1 MAEGRSG
8 DLVLSQGTYV
18 LLQDG
23 ATGQVE
29 VVTGPHKVSLAD
41 TDKPVV
47 YEKDTR
53 RFTPTSADRAI
64 SVCPAADEGQYLVLT
79 NPSKDEAGLKHP
91 GKGKQPSMELLMGR
105 KINVHGPTTFA
116 LFPGQVA
123 EVIDGH
129 QLKSNEYLLIRVY
142 NEKEAK
148 ENLKNAVVKGA
159 EGTDEKTTKKNYL
172 FEEKDIKTGNL
183 LIIKGTD
190 VSFYMPPTGIEVLE
204 DENGNYTR
212 NAVTLERLEYCILL
226 DQNGDK
232 RYVKGPDVVFPKP
245 TETFIENKGQKVFR
259 AIELNENMGI
269 YLKVIA
275 DYTEDKNSYVA
286 GEELFITG
294 NEQKIYFPRAEHA
307 IIKYGSDS
315 IHYATAVP
323 AGEGRYILN
332 KNTGEV
338 NLVKGPKML
347 LPDPRTEVIVK
358 RVINDKTI
366 ELWFPGNKEALA
378 YNQSLRA
385 SMGESDKDYVEDRA
399 ATSLKRSV
407 SKSTLYSSAV
417 AGYMGDEME
426 RRNEYTKPRTIKL
439 DTKYEGA
446 VLINVWP
453 NYAVQIVNKTGER
466 KVVEGPKVILLQY
479 DETLEVLELSTGKPK
494 NDHSL
499 LKTVYLQTRNNIVS
513 DIITVETKDLIPID
527 VRISYRVNFEGDS
540 KKWFNVSDYVKLL
553 TQHMRS
559 LIRNVAKKHTVEEFN
574 DNATDIIR
582 DTILGE
588 SKDGKRAGRVFE
600 ENGMKIYDA
609 EVLNVEIGDETI
621 ADMLVENQHDIVENN
636 LRVLKLEKD
645 LDFTKKS
652 EIIVRSKLD
661 EQAKTNAKKTEVA
674 LLNETNDNKILT
686 TRFTNEKT
694 LEASKLQAQEAN
706 QKTLDAIKAAELAR
720 QNNEATLRLGFDK
733 EKSALRIKEV
743 EAEMKAITPGLIEAI
758 VSMNDVKLADTL
770 ARNLKEQKG
779 GGLADLFG
787 KTGGFEGLLETVK
800 GTPLYDR
807 LLKIHQDYLKMKST
821 QTPKSE

>member
-79 NPSKDEAGLKHP
+79 NPSKEDNGMKHP
-91 GKGKQPSMELLMGR
+91 GKGKQPTMDLTMGR
-105 KINVHGPTTFA
+105 KINIQGPTVFA

-123 EVIDGH
+123 EVVDGH
-129 QLKSNEYLLIRVY
+129 QLKSNEYLLIRIY
-142 NEKEAK
+142 AEKEAK
-148 ENLKNAVVKGA
+148 ENLKNATVKLA
-159 EGTDEKTTKKNYL
+159 EGTEVKAKSSGL
-172 FEEKDIKTGNL
+172 FDEKDIRTGNL

-190 VSFYMPPTGIEVLE
+190 VSFYIPPTGIEVLE
-204 DENGNYTR
+204 DGNGRYTR
-212 NAVTLERLEYCILL
+212 DAVTLERLEYCILL

-245 TETFIENKGQKVFR
+245 TEVFIENKGQKTFR
-259 AIELNENMGI
+259 ALELNENMGI
-269 YLKVIA
+269 YIKVIA
-275 DYTEDKNSYVA
+275 DYTEDKKSYMA

-307 IIKYGSDS
+307 IVKYGTETM
-315 IHYATAVP
+315 HYATAVP
-323 AGEGRYILN
+323 SGEGRYILD
-332 KNTGEV
+332 KITGEV
-338 NLVKGPKML
+338 KLVFGPMML
-347 LPDPRTEVIVK
+347 LPDPRKEVIVK
-358 RVINDKTI
+358 RILNDRTI
-366 ELWFPGNKEALA
+366 QLWFPGNAEALQ
-378 YNQSLRA
+378 YNQALRA
-385 SMGESDKDYVEDRA
+385 AAGDSAEEFVEDTVSTKLSRG
-399 ATSLKRSV
+399 ATK
-407 SKSTLYSSAV
+407 KTLYSSAI
-417 AGYMGDEME
+417 AGYMDDEMT
-426 RRNEYTKPRTIKL
+426 RKTEYTKPRTIKL

-453 NYAVQIVNKTGER
+453 NFAVQVVNKTGDR
-466 KVVEGPKVILLQY
+466 KVVEGPKVIMLAY

-494 NDHSL
+494 TDQKL
-499 LKTVYLQTRNNIVS
+499 LKTTYLQTKNNVVS
-513 DIITVETKDLIPID
+513 DIVTVETKDLISVD
-527 VRISYRVNFEGDS
+527 VRLSYKVDFEGDA

-559 LIRNVAKKHTVEEFN
+559 LIRNVAKKTTVQDFN

-588 SKDGKRAGRVFE
+588 PGKDGKPRSGRIFP
-600 ENGMKIYDA
+600 ENGMRIYDV
-609 EVLNVEIGDETI
+609 EVLNVEIGDEDI
-621 ADMLVENQHDIVENN
+621 AEMLVNNQHDIVEQN
-636 LRVLKLEKD
+636 LNVIKLEKD
-645 LDFTKKS
+645 LEFTKKS
-652 EIIVRSKLD
+652 EEFVRAKLD
-661 EQAKTNAKKTEVA
+661 EQIKTNNKKTEVA
-674 LLNETNDNKILT
+674 LINTGNE
-686 TRFTNEKT
+686 
-694 LEASKLQAQEAN
+694 SKLATTQFNNAKDLESAKLLAESEKQE
-706 QKTLDAIKAAELAR
+706 TLDAIKASELER
-720 QNNEATLRLGFDK
+720 QNQEASLRLGFDK
-733 EKSALRIKEV
+733 EKSNIRIKEI
-743 EAEMKAITPGLIEAI
+743 EAEMRAITPGLIEAI

-787 KTGGFEGLLETVK
+787 KSGGFEGLLETVK
-800 GTPLYDR
+800 GTPLFDR
-807 LLKIHQDYLKMKST
+807 LTKIHEDYLKMKGT
-821 QTPKSE
+821 NTKSE